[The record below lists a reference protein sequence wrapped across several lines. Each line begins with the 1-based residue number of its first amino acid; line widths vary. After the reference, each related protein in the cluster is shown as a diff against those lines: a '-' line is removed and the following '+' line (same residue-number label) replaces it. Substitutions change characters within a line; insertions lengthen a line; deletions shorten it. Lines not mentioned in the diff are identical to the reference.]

1 MRKEFYKRRRAQ
13 RRRLIKIFI
22 VVAAALLLGAGLM
35 IVLAQRRRAEER
47 PRRVSSNT
55 IEVKKGQDLQSAIN
69 VAQPGDTIVLEAGAS
84 FPGPITLPNK
94 AGAAFITIQS
104 SALASLPPAGQ
115 RVSPSHAALMP

>member
-1 MRKEFYKRRRAQ
+1 MSIRHM
-13 RRRLIKIFI
+13 
-22 VVAAALLLGAGLM
+22 AAAFRHTPRFFRTAFNSLLIIIVLLLGMQATQAATIVVSAGG
-35 IVLAQRRRAEER
+35 
-47 PRRVSSNT
+47 N
-55 IEVKKGQDLQSAIN
+55 LQSAIN
-69 VAQPGDTIVLEAGAS
+69 AAQPGDTIVLEAGAS